1 MLRYI
6 ISRYQ
11 RTLFSVGNVTT
22 NARKQVTND
31 SFHTPLG
38 RWAINDCDDKKMLK
52 ADLATHDSCGGIQC
66 NYPIMPKDRIKPA
79 EKRKQPTPEKI
90 LNDRLALYLGETAYK
105 N

>member
-6 ISRYQ
+6 IFRYQ
-11 RTLFSVGNVTT
+11 TTLFSVGNVTT

-38 RWAINDCDDKKMLK
+38 RWAISDSDEKKMLK

-66 NYPIMPKDRIKPA
+66 NYPIMPKNRIKPL
-79 EKRKQPTPEKI
+79 EKRKQPTPEQI
-90 LNDRLALYLGETAYK
+90 LNERLALYLGENTYK

>member
-11 RTLFSVGNVTT
+11 TALFSVENVTT
-22 NARKQVTND
+22 NTRKQVTNN

-38 RWAINDCDDKKMLK
+38 RWAINDCDEKKMLK

-66 NYPIMPKDRIKPA
+66 NYSIIPKDIITRA
-79 EKRKQPTPEKI
+79 EKRKQPTSEKN
-90 LNDRLALYLGETAYK
+90 LNDRLALYLGENAYK

>member
-11 RTLFSVGNVTT
+11 NSLSGVT
-22 NARKQVTND
+22 NAMTTVRKQVTND

-38 RWAINDCDDKKMLK
+38 RWGIGDCDEKKMLK

-79 EKRKQPTPEKI
+79 EKKMQPTPEQI
-90 LNDRLALYLGETAYK
+90 LNDRLALYLGESAYK
-105 N
+105 K